1 MAYLKDVFFGFVGV
15 ALTILWEFIFLSATK
30 PLEAD
35 SDPNQV
41 FRVQGDLLIVALS
54 VVMGAH
60 FAAATKAKRGELNP
74 AFCALVVALL
84 VIVGLTE
91 LAGRSYG
98 WVKDGGE
105 WLSIWIP
112 FGIGA
117 LTLLVCIH
125 FAQKAK

>member
-1 MAYLKDVFFGFVGV
+1 VHGLFEGRFFRVRGSCTYDPLGIH
-15 ALTILWEFIFLSATK
+15 TS
-30 PLEAD
+30 LEAN

-41 FRVQGDLLIVALS
+41 FKVQGDLLIVALS
-54 VVMGAH
+54 VLMGAH
-60 FAAATKAKRGELNP
+60 FAAATKDKRGELNP
-74 AFCALVVALL
+74 AFIALVVALF
-84 VIVGLTE
+84 VILSLTA
-91 LAGRSYG
+91 LAGRSYI
-98 WVKDGGE
+98 WVKEWGE